1 MKNYEKMWEEFKNDP
16 NNKEELEREAT
27 SIIDFIKE
35 AEEKICEL
43 LNRFEN
49 DWGSSRRG
57 YVWYHLE
64 FWIWAKLKNGI
75 CLDFDESTALAIS
88 KKYYFINYLFDKD
101 LLDIDEV
108 NKCYSLMR

>member
-1 MKNYEKMWEEFKNDP
+1 MWEEFKNDP

-49 DWGSSRRG
+49 D
-57 YVWYHLE
+57 
-64 FWIWAKLKNGI
+64 
-75 CLDFDESTALAIS
+75 
-88 KKYYFINYLFDKD
+88 
-101 LLDIDEV
+101 
-108 NKCYSLMR
+108 